1 MYNVLRSGANHT
13 KCEGLGTNE
22 VSPEVKPLISI
33 YYPSSLEGRGGDE
46 VDGVR

>member
-22 VSPEVKPLISI
+22 VSPEVSPLDQQIL
-33 YYPSSLEGRGGDE
+33 SLFP
-46 VDGVR
+46 